1 VRSFAGP
8 AAAAQG
14 AARVLGTLRM
24 RKDRWGPSAAATSAA
39 LWALSWAPPLA
50 RLLGVNP

>member
-1 VRSFAGP
+1 MRSFAGP

-14 AARVLGTLRM
+14 AARVLGSLRT
-24 RKDRWGPSAAATSAA
+24 RKDRWGPNAAATSAV

-50 RLLGVNP
+50 RLLGVDP